1 MRYREPEK
9 EWKVVEEKPI
19 EIKGVKKLEMEKIK
33 KSSKVLSTIKRIYSR
48 TWYVREGEIFLKY
61 KRSSS

>member
-19 EIKGVKKLEMEKIK
+19 EIKGVKKLEIEKIK

-48 TWYVREGEIFLKY
+48 T
-61 KRSSS
+61 